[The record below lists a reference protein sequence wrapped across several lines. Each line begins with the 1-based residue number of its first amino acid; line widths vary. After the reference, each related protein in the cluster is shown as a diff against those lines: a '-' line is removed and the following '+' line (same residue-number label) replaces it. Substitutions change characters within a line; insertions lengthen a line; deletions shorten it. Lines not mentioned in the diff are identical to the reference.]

1 MLRLKSTPQR
11 SVSWSTIQKPRP
23 EFWPASGGCYDGVK
37 APGAF
42 VRDLDSQTRGQHLD
56 VQVDR
61 LRCRQ
66 AGVRDAV
73 GHDLRDDKGA
83 PLDDL
88 FFELSTKPVER
99 PSCGGGRVPVWRE
112 YRRTRSVAIDQPAD
126 APDESGGEPW
136 DRNASGLGLRRM
148 NAAMPGACPAPDVAL
163 TELVTLRSG
172 ALHRRLSLS
181 KSFAVWAVT
190 SDLCGWFSG
199 WRRADPRRLCR
210 PV

>member
-1 MLRLKSTPQR
+1 MFR
-11 SVSWSTIQKPRP
+11 SIGWAAVKPACVTLLVS
-23 EFWPASGGCYDGVK
+23 
-37 APGAF
+37 
-42 VRDLDSQTRGQHLD
+42 
-56 VQVDR
+56 
-61 LRCRQ
+61 
-66 AGVRDAV
+66 
-73 GHDLRDDKGA
+73 DLRDDKGA

-148 NAAMPGACPAPDVAL
+148 NAAMPGACPAPDGAL

-172 ALHRRLSLS
+172 TLDRRLR
-181 KSFAVWAVT
+181 
-190 SDLCGWFSG
+190 SG
-199 WRRADPRRLCR
+199 TLHGRA
-210 PV
+210 